1 MRAAAVSDW
10 LILGLLAGSS
20 ADRQSMYQMQLR
32 WSDPCC
38 SNLLSPRGSCW
49 AVTAHVIH
57 QMRCQ
62 RSNMSIRPQ
71 VVFLDLDPYVVCPR
85 RG

>member
-1 MRAAAVSDW
+1 MRAAATSDW
-10 LILGLLAGSS
+10 LILGLLAGSR
-20 ADRQSMYQMQLR
+20 ADRQSVYQMQLR
-32 WSDPCC
+32 C
-38 SNLLSPRGSCW
+38 LSPAVPTCCPLRGSGW

-62 RSNMSIRPQ
+62 RSNLSIRPQ
-71 VVFLDLDPYVVCPR
+71 VFLDLDHYVECPH